1 MIRRRTSTSR
11 KKPKPRPAP
20 SYLPH
25 ACVLLAVDCA
35 RMSGWCIMLDGS
47 YHSSGQVDCM
57 RNHIAAAEITARV
70 VQLAKEQCRKCVLV
84 FERPFRGTT
93 QGGFSGHWRSAW
105 RASGGVQSREVGVY
119 PASWRARVLGSGSLK
134 RDAAQEREMRVASIV
149 APVIGQDEAA
159 SVCIALWGVRA
170 GEIGKL
176 LEPAKPRKKA
186 AA

>member
-1 MIRRRTSTSR
+1 MVRAMRLPVTKR
-11 KKPKPRPAP
+11 KKPRPRLAP

-35 RMSGWCIMLDGS
+35 RMSGWCIMLDGA

-57 RNHIAAAEITARV
+57 RNHLAAAEITAQV
-70 VQLAKEQCRKCVLV
+70 VQLAHEQRRKCVLV

-105 RASGGVQSREVGVY
+105 RASGGRLGRGVY
-119 PASWRARVLGSGSLK
+119 PASWRARILGSGSLK

-176 LEPAKPRKKA
+176 LQPAKPRKKA
-186 AA
+186 A